1 MINQPRHRERERDH
15 TMRLISGRLRKGK
28 SKVAAPLSRGIFLLP
43 VTITSIGLLSGF
55 YSLISAINAH
65 FELAAVM
72 IAVAFVCDGLDGR
85 TARATHTS
93 SQFGVEYD
101 SLSDVV
107 AFGVA
112 PAGLAYMWAL
122 KPLGP
127 WAWFVSGMYVV
138 CAALRLARF
147 NVQTA
152 SMDKNRFNGLPVPG
166 AAMMIA
172 GSVLAYSYFE
182 LDLPRVLVI
191 IGTPLTL
198 ALAGL
203 MVSRVPYP
211 SFKSIDFRHRAP
223 IETVVAVL
231 LVIAFVIAMP
241 QLSLFLVATSYI
253 LSGPFL
259 MLKGERLLKRVPVLR
274 PVDDHGR
281 DRGKPSSAA
290 DIPQDQKSGGK
301 STQVLSNAPSRSAD

>member
-1 MINQPRHRERERDH
+1 M
-15 TMRLISGRLRKGK
+15 
-28 SKVAAPLSRGIFLLP
+28 LP
-43 VTITSIGLLSGF
+43 VTITSIGLLAGF

-72 IAVAFVCDGLDGR
+72 IAVAFICDGLDGR
-85 TARATHTS
+85 VARATHTS

-112 PAGLAYMWAL
+112 PAGLIYMWAL

-138 CAALRLARF
+138 CGALRLARF
-147 NVQTA
+147 NIQTA
-152 SMDKNRFNGLPVPG
+152 TMDKKRFTGLPVPG
-166 AAMMIA
+166 AAVVIA

-182 LDLPRVLVI
+182 LDLPRLLVA

-198 ALAGL
+198 ALASL
-203 MVSRVPYP
+203 MISRVPYP
-211 SFKSIDFRHRAP
+211 SFKSIDLRSRAP
-223 IETVVAVL
+223 LETIAPML
-231 LVIAFVIAMP
+231 LVVAFVIAMP
-241 QLSLFLVATSYI
+241 QLSLFLVATAYM

-259 MLKGERLLKRVPVLR
+259 MLRGERLHGRVPVLR
-274 PVDDHGR
+274 PVDEHGHER
-281 DRGKPSSAA
+281 PRPGSTA
-290 DIPQDQKSGGK
+290 DIPQDQRPDSK
-301 STQVLSNAPSRSAD
+301 STQVLSTIQSHGSD